1 MRSQHFNNYQS
12 VLYLVLSEL
21 GTTVDRTKNP
31 NKKAVVD
38 KAINELEKEIKQL
51 VFIETPINSSTL
63 SLAVGPLNNR
73 IRFNGLTSQE
83 ILYQHDQ
90 FTGKQV
96 IFQDG
101 TVSLQRERLGEKGHY
116 SSAISKSKCGTP
128 ALRYSCN
135 VGDLVHIKFEG
146 HKHNIGNFYL
156 VVDINKEFI
165 MIQKFVGSQ
174 LLLKKYLVKCDEVF
188 PAVEIKF

>member
-90 FTGKQV
+90 LTGKQV

-135 VGDLVHIKFEG
+135 VGDFIMLLRYSCNV
-146 HKHNIGNFYL
+146 GNFYL

-174 LLLKKYLVKCDEVF
+174 LLLKKYLVKFDEVF